1 MANVNLLDDPL
12 GWLKLQ
18 VSQWLDALRDFLPDL
33 LTALVLLVIGWLGA
47 LVLRWLVLRFGRGMD
62 ALLAAVYRQ
71 TGQSIPRPRWS
82 ISTIVAQIAFWLVIA
97 FTVVA
102 AAERVGLLALASWLS
117 YVLGYLPRVLI
128 GGLILFIGYLIGN
141 GLRNLVVTIAEARSF
156 EHSIPL
162 GNLVAALVMAFAL
175 LLALGQLGLDT
186 SLLANLI
193 VILAA
198 AALGAAA
205 LAFGIGAGDS
215 VRNIMASHY
224 LRKFYEPGQR
234 VRVQELE
241 GEILEMTPVAVML
254 DTEQGTAMIPARRF
268 LEEVSVSVEAEEA
281 EGG

>member
-33 LTALVLLVIGWLGA
+33 LTALVLLVLGWLGA

>member
-1 MANVNLLDDPL
+1 MNLFDDPI

-18 VSQWLDALRDFLPDL
+18 ASQWLDALRDFLPDL
-33 LTALVLLVIGWLGA
+33 LTALGLLLLGWLGA
-47 LVLRWLVLRFGRGMD
+47 LLLRWLVLRFGRGMD

-71 TGQSIPRPRWS
+71 TGQTLPRPRWS
-82 ISTIVAQIAFWLVIA
+82 ISMIVAQIAFWLVIA

-141 GLRNLVVTIAEARSF
+141 GLRNLVVTIAETRGF
-156 EHSIPL
+156 QHSIPL

-175 LLALGQLGLDT
+175 LLALDQLGLDT
-186 SLLANLI
+186 SLLAHLI

-234 VRVQELE
+234 VRLQELE
-241 GEILEMTPVAVML
+241 GEILEMTAVAVVI
-254 DTEQGTAMIPARRF
+254 DTEHGTAMIPARRF
-268 LEEVSVSVEAEEA
+268 LEEVSMTMDDEEA

>member
-1 MANVNLLDDPL
+1 VNLFDDPL

-18 VSQWLDALRDFLPDL
+18 AGQWLDTLRDFLPDL
-33 LTALVLLVIGWLGA
+33 LTALVLLLLGWLGA
-47 LVLRWLVLRFGRGMD
+47 MVLRWLVLRFGRGMD

-71 TGQSIPRPRWS
+71 TGQTIPRPRWS

-102 AAERVGLLALASWLS
+102 AAERLGLLALASWLS

-128 GGLILFIGYLIGN
+128 GGLIMFIGYLIGN

-156 EHSIPL
+156 QHSISL

-186 SLLANLI
+186 SLLASLI

-241 GEILEMTPVAVML
+241 GEILEMTPVAVVL
-254 DTEQGTAMIPARRF
+254 DTEQGTAMVPARRF
-268 LEEVSVSVEAEEA
+268 LEEVSLTVEEEEA
-281 EGG
+281 DSG